1 MCLLKLA
8 NPQHTSSLPS
18 GYLNESLNS
27 SGYSPNDSDNQ
38 RNCFRTEIKKVIS
51 SVAAV
56 VFRLLLNEKL
66 MTETSFSHC
75 EHRVRM
81 IRTSVGGFSEFPVA
95 RCRDGKSFSNRNQ
108 NRAINIL
115 HRTALLLVSKW
126 STSSNSINKLSRFQG
141 PFHIGSG
148 SYKLSLH
155 LQQLSHC
162 TSKN

>member
-1 MCLLKLA
+1 MCLLKLT

-18 GYLNESLNS
+18 GYLIESLNS
-27 SGYSPNDSDNQ
+27 SGYIPNFIQ

-108 NRAINIL
+108 AINIL